1 MPRKKYQ
8 VEQLKQC
15 PIAWQ
20 LLHFAM
26 TKLFKQTHS
35 WLSLHQ
41 TGDELKSLL
50 IHLPSRE
57 CFPRWHQVWQ
67 SHGDE
72 FHTLIPLSEQ
82 ECEDCLTRRHLAGDT
97 AVTKSLNV
105 LNDIPTSLRI
115 CEKYWHFSWQ
125 DFKKQILPDKSV
137 YSVKRST
144 LLQATKIQTS
154 YSASAQLSDCTT
166 KGQPEMFYCAYKL
179 CMKYLNIQS
188 ASGQVSGSFNA
199 LFINE

>member
-8 VEQLKQC
+8 VEQLKQR

-35 WLSLHQ
+35 WFSLHQ

-67 SHGDE
+67 KSQWWVSHSHPSVRAGVWGLPDQE
-72 FHTLIPLSEQ
+72 TLGRWHS
-82 ECEDCLTRRHLAGDT
+82 GDT
-97 AVTKSLNV
+97 SIK
-105 LNDIPTSLRI
+105 RI
-115 CEKYWHFSWQ
+115 KWHPYKPQDLWKILTFLMTRLQKANFARQISAFNSPPSYKNPNILFCFSTAFRLHNQ
-125 DFKKQILPDKSV
+125 
-137 YSVKRST
+137 RS
-144 LLQATKIQTS
+144 ARN
-154 YSASAQLSDCTT
+154 
-166 KGQPEMFYCAYKL
+166 MFYCAYKL